1 VVSRLVALGL
11 LVGCTLGCRTEIKP
25 LVRERPPPK
34 RYYTAP
40 GSGCVVNAFT
50 PATDLPAGSK
60 NLGWIEVKR
69 EPDDEATYEKLR
81 KAICA
86 KGGNAQSQMAWVR
99 EAGDYEPTR
108 LRANAWVL
116 PP

>member
-1 VVSRLVALGL
+1 MVKHLVALSL
-11 LVGCTLGCRTEIKP
+11 LAVCTLSCRTEIKP
-25 LVRERPPPK
+25 LIREKAPPK
-34 RYYTAP
+34 KYFSAP
-40 GSGCVVNAFT
+40 GQGCIVNDFQA
-50 PATDLPAGSK
+50 ATDLPAGSK
-60 NLGWIEVKR
+60 NLGWVEVKR
-69 EPDDEATYEKLR
+69 EPTDEASYEKLR

-86 KGGNAQSQMAWVR
+86 MGGNAQSQMAWVR